1 MYELTW
7 DIPFLSYLTRNSPR
21 SICYIRSL
29 TETQSRSV
37 TVACQTSNKTS
48 TATTNPVY
56 PLRSCRQDVATIY
69 RSQTECT
76 MSGNYLKESA
86 VYQAT
91 VWTENHN
98 PLQTYVGL
106 TENSFKTRYSN
117 HKPSF
122 SNADKRHN
130 TELSKYIWYLKQN

>member
-7 DIPFLSYLTRNSPR
+7 DIPFLSYLMRNSPR

-37 TVACQTSNKTS
+37 TVACQTSNKAS

-69 RSQTECT
+69 RS
-76 MSGNYLKESA
+76 SGNYLKESA
-86 VYQAT
+86 VYQAN

-98 PLQTYVGL
+98 PPQTYVGL
-106 TENSFKTRYSN
+106 MENSFKTRYSN
-117 HKPSF
+117 HKSSF
-122 SNADKRHN
+122 STANKRHN

>member
-37 TVACQTSNKTS
+37 TVACQTSNLKQNIIES

-91 VWTENHN
+91 VWGENYKGGF
-98 PLQTYVGL
+98 PLSRNFYVRTDVNL
-106 TENSFKTRYSN
+106 NWLYVRK
-117 HKPSF
+117 
-122 SNADKRHN
+122 
-130 TELSKYIWYLKQN
+130 LK